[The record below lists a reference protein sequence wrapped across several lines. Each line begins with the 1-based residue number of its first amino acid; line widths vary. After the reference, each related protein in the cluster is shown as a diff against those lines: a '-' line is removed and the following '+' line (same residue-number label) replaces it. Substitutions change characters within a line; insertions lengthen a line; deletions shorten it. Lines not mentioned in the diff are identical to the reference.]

1 MSDHPRP
8 GIALDPDALAPDATW
23 PFPLPRSGRDAVTH
37 LTLPPPASTFR
48 SYDVR
53 GRTAGPMDHDP
64 SLLTPFGANVLGRAF
79 GTQLAAQGIEQVVV
93 GHDSRA
99 YAPVLAGALVEGL
112 LSTGR
117 RVVAI
122 GLATT
127 PMVYFAQ
134 HHLQIPAAVAV
145 TASHNPNGWAGF
157 KLSDAPSTSYGPEEI
172 AALHQRAEG
181 GDVARGVGTYLEHS
195 VTRAYVERL
204 ASITPAARPLRVVVD
219 GGNSISGPVA
229 VAAFEAAGYEVVPVN
244 LELDW
249 SFPNHEPDPELV
261 EARTQLAAAVRDSRA
276 DLGIALDG
284 DGDRLGVTDEQGETV
299 YADRIV
305 ALLARDVLARYPGA
319 SIVYD
324 VKCSRLVED
333 VVRAAGG
340 VPVMG
345 PTGHSHIKRQMHRL
359 GAPFAGERSGHLF
372 DAADY
377 LGFDDAVHAGLRL
390 AHVLATAGTS
400 MSQLVDGLPHYR
412 SSPTMQA
419 GCPDE
424 VKDRVVSEVADEL
437 LARSE
442 PSQVLR
448 VDGIRAEFD
457 DGWLLVRA
465 STNLPGLVLLC
476 EGRDDAALLRLYR
489 RLRDVLD
496 ERDEV
501 DPVWQND
508 TLGRPPSTAGTGQ

>member
-1 MSDHPRP
+1 MSVHGSMPRP
-8 GIALDPDALAPDATW
+8 IEPDAIW
-23 PFPLPRSGRDAVTH
+23 PHPLPGSGRDAVTH
-37 LTLPPPASTFR
+37 LSTPPPAGAFR

-64 SLLTPFGANVLGRAF
+64 SLVTPFGANVLGRAF
-79 GTQLAAQGIEQVVV
+79 GTRLADRGIDTVVV

-117 RVVAI
+117 HVVTL

-134 HHLQIPAAVAV
+134 HHLDVPAGVAV

-157 KLSDAPSTSYGPEEI
+157 KLSDAPSTTFGPEEI
-172 AALHQRAEG
+172 ADLRRRAEG
-181 GDVARGVGTYLEHS
+181 DRFARGVGTYVEHS
-195 VTRAYVERL
+195 VTQAYVDHL
-204 ASITPAARPLRVVVD
+204 ASTTPARHPLRVVVD
-219 GGNSISGPVA
+219 GGNSISGPIA
-229 VAAFEAAGYEVVPVN
+229 VAAFAAAGYDVVPLN

-249 SFPNHEPDPELV
+249 AFPNHEPDPELLA
-261 EARTQLAAAVRDSRA
+261 ARTQLAAAVQEHGA
-276 DLGIALDG
+276 DLGVALDG
-284 DGDRLGVTDEQGETV
+284 DGDRLGVTDEGGATV

-305 ALLARDVLARYPGA
+305 ALLAQDVLARQPGA

-324 VKCSRLVED
+324 VKCSRLVGD
-333 VVRAAGG
+333 VVLAAGG

-345 PTGHSHIKRQMHRL
+345 PTGHSHIKREMRRI

-372 DAADY
+372 DAVD
-377 LGFDDAVHAGLRL
+377 GFGYDDAVHAGLRL
-390 AHVLATAGTS
+390 AHVLGAADTS
-400 MSQLVDGLPHYR
+400 LSGLVDGLPQYV

-419 GCPDE
+419 ACPDE
-424 VKDRVVSEVADEL
+424 VKDRVVDEVAEAL
-437 LARSE
+437 LARTDPE
-442 PSQVLR
+442 RVVR
-448 VDGIRAEFD
+448 VDGLRAEFA

-476 EGRDDAALLRLYR
+476 EGRDDAALLRFYR
-489 RLRDVLD
+489 LLREVLD
-496 ERDEV
+496 AREEV
-501 DPVWQND
+501 DPVWEND
-508 TLGRPPSTAGTGQ
+508 TLGGPPSERRSGQ

>member
-1 MSDHPRP
+1 MTEDDRRP
-8 GIALDPDALAPDATW
+8 PTIDADATW
-23 PFPLPRSGRDAVTH
+23 PYPLPGSGRDAVTH
-37 LTLPPPASTFR
+37 LTLAPPAVAFR

-64 SLLTPFGANVLGRAF
+64 SLVTPFGANVLGRAF
-79 GTQLAAQGIEQVVV
+79 GTQLAALGIERVVV

-117 RVVAI
+117 QVVAI

-134 HHLQIPAAVAV
+134 HHLEVPAAVAV

-157 KLSDAPSTSYGPEEI
+157 KLSDEPSTTFGPEEI
-172 AALHQRAEG
+172 LALREIAQQGRF
-181 GDVARGVGTYLEHS
+181 ARGTGTYVEHS
-195 VTRAYVERL
+195 VTGAYIERL
-204 ASITPAARPLRVVVD
+204 AATTPAQHPLRVVVD
-219 GGNSISGPVA
+219 GGNSISGPIA
-229 VAAFEAAGYEVVPVN
+229 VAAFEAAGHEVVPCN

-249 SFPNHEPDPELV
+249 SFPNHEPDPEVL
-261 EARTQLAAAVRDSRA
+261 EARTQLAAAVQEHHA
-276 DLGIALDG
+276 DLGVALDG
-284 DGDRLGVTDEQGETV
+284 DGDRLGVTDERGETV
-299 YADRIV
+299 YADRLV
-305 ALLARDVLARYPGA
+305 ALLARDVLTRHPGA

-333 VVRAAGG
+333 VVLSAGG

-345 PTGHSHIKRQMHRL
+345 PTGHSHIKREMRRL

-372 DAADY
+372 DAADH
-377 LGFDDAVHAGLRL
+377 LGFDDAVHAGLRI
-390 AHVLATAGTS
+390 AHVLATSGGT
-400 MSQLVDGLPHYR
+400 MSALVDGLPHYR

-419 GCPDE
+419 ACPDD
-424 VKDRVVSEVADEL
+424 VKQRVVAEVAETL
-437 LARSE
+437 LERSK
-442 PSQVLR
+442 PVRVLR
-448 VDGIRAEFD
+448 VDGLRAEFD

-465 STNLPGLVLLC
+465 SSNLPGLVLLC
-476 EGRDDAALLRLYR
+476 EGRDEAALHRMYRL
-489 RLRDVLD
+489 LRDALD

-501 DPVWQND
+501 DRIWQND
-508 TLGRPPSTAGTGQ
+508 TLGGPTPAADAGK

>member
-1 MSDHPRP
+1 MSDDPRP
-8 GIALDPDALAPDATW
+8 GATLQPDPTW
-23 PFPLPRSGRDAVTH
+23 PYPLPRSGRDAITH
-37 LTLPPPASTFR
+37 LTLPPPSDAFR

-79 GTQLAAQGIEQVVV
+79 GTWLAARGIEQVIV

-99 YAPVLAGALVEGL
+99 YAPMLAGALVEGL

-117 RVVAI
+117 HVITI

-134 HHLQIPAAVAV
+134 HHLGIPAAVAV

-157 KLSDAPSTSYGPEEI
+157 KLSDEPSTTFGPDEITALRHLAEEG
-172 AALHQRAEG
+172 RF
-181 GDVARGVGTYLEHS
+181 ARGVGTYVEHS
-195 VTRAYVERL
+195 VTAAYVDRL
-204 ASITPAARPLRVVVD
+204 ASTTPARQRLRVVVD

-229 VAAFEAAGYEVVPVN
+229 AAAFDAAGYEVVPCN

-249 SFPNHEPDPELV
+249 SFPNHEPDPELLD
-261 EARTQLAAAVRDSRA
+261 ARTQLAAAVQANRA

-284 DGDRLGVTDEQGETV
+284 DGDRLGVTDERGETV

-305 ALLARDVLARYPGA
+305 ALLARDVLGRHPGA

-345 PTGHSHIKRQMHRL
+345 PTGHSHIKREMRRI

-372 DAADY
+372 DAADH

-390 AHVLATAGTS
+390 AHVLSGAASS

-419 GCPDE
+419 ACPDA
-424 VKDRVVSEVADEL
+424 VKDRVVAEVAETL
-437 LARSE
+437 LACSE

-448 VDGIRAEFD
+448 VDGIRAEFE

-476 EGRDDAALLRLYR
+476 EGRDDAALLRLYHL
-489 RLRDVLD
+489 LRDVLD

-508 TLGRPPSTAGTGQ
+508 TLGGPPSAAGAGQ

>member
-1 MSDHPRP
+1 MTEDPQAP
-8 GIALDPDALAPDATW
+8 QVIDPDAVW
-23 PFPLPRSGRDAVTH
+23 PYPLPGSGRDAVTH
-37 LTLPPPASTFR
+37 LTTPPPAGVFR

-64 SLLTPFGANVLGRAF
+64 ALLTPFSANVLGRAF
-79 GTQLAAQGIEQVVV
+79 GTRLAAQAIDTVVV

-99 YAPVLAGALVEGL
+99 YAPVLAGALIEGL

-117 RVVAI
+117 RVIAL

-134 HHLQIPAAVAV
+134 HHLGVPAGVAV

-157 KLSDAPSTSYGPEEI
+157 KLSDEPSTTFGPDEI
-172 AALHQRAEG
+172 ADLRALAQQGRF
-181 GDVARGVGTYLEHS
+181 ARGSGTYVEHS
-195 VTRAYVERL
+195 VTRAYVDRL
-204 ASITPAARPLRVVVD
+204 AATTPARHPLRVVVD

-229 VAAFEAAGYEVVPVN
+229 VAAFAAAGHEVVPLN

-249 SFPNHEPDPELV
+249 TFPNHEPDPELL
-261 EARTQLAAAVRDSRA
+261 EARTQLAAAVRDHGA
-276 DLGIALDG
+276 DLGVALDG
-284 DGDRLGVTDEQGETV
+284 DGDRLGVTDELGETV
-299 YADRIV
+299 YADRVV
-305 ALLARDVLARYPGA
+305 ALLARDVLARHPGA
-319 SIVYD
+319 RIVYD
-324 VKCSRLVED
+324 VKCSRLVGD

-345 PTGHSHIKRQMHRL
+345 PTGHSHIKREMRRL

-372 DAADY
+372 DAVDH

-390 AHVLATAGTS
+390 AHVLGAAGTS
-400 MSQLVDGLPHYR
+400 LSALVDGLPHYL

-419 GCPDE
+419 ACPDE
-424 VKDRVVSEVADEL
+424 VKDRVVAEVAEEL

-442 PSQVLR
+442 PEQVVR
-448 VDGIRAEFD
+448 VDGLRAEFA

-476 EGRDDAALLRLYR
+476 EGRDEAALQRTYRLLRE
-489 RLRDVLD
+489 VLD
-496 ERDEV
+496 ERPEV

-508 TLGRPPSTAGTGQ
+508 TLGGPPPRREGGQ